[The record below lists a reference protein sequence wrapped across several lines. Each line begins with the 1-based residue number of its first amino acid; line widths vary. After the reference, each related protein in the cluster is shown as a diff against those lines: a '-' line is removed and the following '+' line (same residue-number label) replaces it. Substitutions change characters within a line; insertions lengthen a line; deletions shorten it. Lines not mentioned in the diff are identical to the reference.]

1 MCRALLGAKGKMAYN
16 YFKQQFK
23 KERQAKREQTDDY
36 FEEQTSADKIFE
48 IEKLNDDFDGIAH
61 KKGKMFVIKNAL
73 PGEKVEIKN
82 AKKEEKVIKAEIRHI
97 IEPSEDRV
105 SKKCKYA
112 DKCGAC
118 SLLHCSYALQTSLK
132 RKMVARKLTMLK
144 RVTVGETV
152 SVKQFACRNKV
163 HLVFGEE
170 NGIITLGFFN
180 EITHKVIDVKR
191 CILHGDWY
199 DETVQIIKDW
209 AQENKIS
216 AYKPNIGKGTLRFV
230 VLRKLKNSIMAT
242 VVATSKPPC
251 LSELYFALKSL
262 FDNVSLYLSVNTN
275 KTNEVMSG
283 KTEYVLGE
291 KGLFCEMLGVK
302 FILGPQ
308 SFFQVNE
315 LVAEKAY
322 EKIRNIIKSQNA
334 ECVIDAYSGIGVT
347 SMLFAPCAKQVI
359 SIEINPEAVD
369 NAKTLI
375 SLNGIKNVKPL
386 CGDFNKILPTLT
398 VPDNTIF
405 FVDPPRAG
413 LGDAVCRK
421 IATFAPKTIIYMSCN
436 PDTLKSD
443 LFTLTANGYQIK
455 EVTPY
460 DMFPNTKHVE
470 TLVCLSKKNGKTY
483 QH

>member
-1 MCRALLGAKGKMAYN
+1 MSKKHVTYSENESKENKMAYN

-23 KERQAKREQTDDY
+23 KERQARREKTDDY

-82 AKKEEKVIKAEIRHI
+82 VKKEEKVIKADIRRI

-105 SKKCKYA
+105 SRKCKYA

-118 SLLHCSYALQTSLK
+118 SLLHCSYSLQTSLK
-132 RKMVARKLTMLK
+132 RKHLARKLTMLK
-144 RVTVGETV
+144 GVTVGETV
-152 SVKQFACRNKV
+152 SVKQFGCRNKV

-170 NGIITLGFFN
+170 NGAITLGFFN
-180 EITHKVIDVKR
+180 ETTHKVVDVKR

-209 AQENKIS
+209 ATENKLS
-216 AYKPNIGKGTLRFV
+216 AYKPNVGKGVLRFV
-230 VLRKLKNSIMAT
+230 VLRKLKNNIMAT
-242 VVATSKPPC
+242 VVATSKPQGMQ
-251 LSELYFALKSL
+251 ELYFALKSL
-262 FDNVSLYLSVNTN
+262 YDNVSLYLSVNTN

-283 KTEYVLGE
+283 KTEYVSGE

-322 EKIRNIIKSQNA
+322 EKIRNIIKTQKA
-334 ECVIDAYSGIGVT
+334 ECVIDAYSGIGIT
-347 SMLFAPCAKQVI
+347 SMLFSPCTKQVI

-386 CGDFNKILPTLT
+386 CGDFKKILPTLS
-398 VPDNTIF
+398 VPDNTVF

-413 LGDAVCRK
+413 LGDSVVRRICA
-421 IATFAPKTIIYMSCN
+421 FAPKTIIYMSCN

-443 LFTLTANGYQIK
+443 LFTFTANGYTIT
-455 EVTPY
+455 EVTPF

-470 TLVCLSKKNGKTY
+470 TIVCLCK
-483 QH
+483 Q

>member
-1 MCRALLGAKGKMAYN
+1 MAYN

-23 KERQAKREQTDDY
+23 KQRQAKREQTDDY

-82 AKKEEKVIKAEIRHI
+82 AKKEEKVIKADLRRIVQ
-97 IEPSEDRV
+97 PSEERV
-105 SKKCKYA
+105 SKKCRYA

-118 SLLHCSYALQTSLK
+118 SLLHCSYALQTELK
-132 RKMVARKLTMLK
+132 RKHLARKLSALK
-144 RVTVGETV
+144 NVKVNETV

-170 NGIITLGFFN
+170 NGAITLGFFN
-180 EITHKVIDVKR
+180 ETTHKVVDVKR
-191 CILHGDWY
+191 CILHGDWF
-199 DETVQIIKDW
+199 DETVQIIKEW
-209 AQENKIS
+209 ATEQKLS
-216 AYKPNIGKGTLRFV
+216 AYKPKLAKGVLRFV
-230 VLRKLKNSIMAT
+230 VLRKLKNNIMVT
-242 VVATSKPPC
+242 VVATSRPQG
-251 LSELYFALKSL
+251 LNELYFSLKSL
-262 FDNVSLYLSVNTN
+262 FDNVSLYLSVNNN

-291 KGLFCEMLGVK
+291 KGLYGEMLSVK
-302 FILGPQ
+302 FLLSPH

-322 EKIRNIIKSQNA
+322 SKIRDIIKSKNA
-334 ECVIDAYSGIGVT
+334 KCVIDAYSGIGIT
-347 SMLFAPCAKQVI
+347 SMLFSSCAKQVI
-359 SIEINPEAVD
+359 SIEVNPDAVSD
-369 NAKTLI
+369 ANTLFR
-375 SLNGIKNVKPL
+375 LNGIKNVKAL
-386 CGDFNKILPTLT
+386 CGDFNKILPTLAVADDT
-398 VPDNTIF
+398 VF

-413 LGDAVCRK
+413 LGDSVVRRICA
-421 IATFAPKTIIYMSCN
+421 FAPKTVIYMSCN

-443 LFTLTANGYQIK
+443 LLTFTANGYEIT

-460 DMFPNTKHVE
+460 DMFPNSKHIEVV
-470 TLVCLSKKNGKTY
+470 VCLAKK
-483 QH
+483 